1 MMYRKLCSYL
11 RGLLLILFIL
21 IIMLFLDKTT
31 NVVTQVSVTN
41 LLRQEAISLANQ
53 TSPNNFSNYS
63 FERSILMKSSE
74 LMGYVSI
81 VRSLIAVLGASITGY
96 ANQNCSRKFSVVFS
110 ITVLCFT
117 TFLNFLI
124 YFVSETKSIIPILVL
139 YVISGISGA
148 SQATISVSINMV
160 IFMIESDLPD
170 SRQRNSSKMFLI
182 SLLNFFIPG
191 GNGLAAKFGTYLID
205 RLTIKWLYAFLI
217 FITFSFSLLVIQSL
231 CHVPA
236 KEILGDSNSIFS
248 LIWRPFYESYK
259 ILKSLFNNTQVGIN
273 NGITLIIVVLAN
285 FFTRFLTMCNRK
297 LTSIFLPLFILTS
310 LLQNTGI
317 FYSKVF
323 RMMRLVYSSS
333 HLCYRSQWNLK

>member
-1 MMYRKLCSYL
+1 
-11 RGLLLILFIL
+11 
-21 IIMLFLDKTT
+21 
-31 NVVTQVSVTN
+31 
-41 LLRQEAISLANQ
+41 
-53 TSPNNFSNYS
+53 
-63 FERSILMKSSE
+63 
-74 LMGYVSI
+74 
-81 VRSLIAVLGASITGY
+81 
-96 ANQNCSRKFSVVFS
+96 
-110 ITVLCFT
+110 
-117 TFLNFLI
+117 
-124 YFVSETKSIIPILVL
+124 
-139 YVISGISGA
+139 
-148 SQATISVSINMV
+148 
-160 IFMIESDLPD
+160 MIESDLPD

-285 FFTRFLTMCNRK
+285 FFYSFFNDVQPKINFYFLT
-297 LTSIFLPLFILTS
+297 
-310 LLQNTGI
+310 
-317 FYSKVF
+317 
-323 RMMRLVYSSS
+323 LVYSNFTTLEYGNFLFQSFSYDAIGILIFSFMLSITMEFKVNPLIINVFLCMVGIFGQICGLLLLASKEESLIRISLFTAITFSWVQIGLRNTITLAKQSS
-333 HLCYRSQWNLK
+333 IL